1 MVGLPFKGNLLDNYQ
16 KTKFPIQIY
25 FIPVSCYLLLIKNI
39 SFSGSNNNIKF
50 LGNFKNFNTDFS
62 KNTLHN
68 TKQHSEAVQTQR

>member
-39 SFSGSNNNIKF
+39 SFLDKSFYDDISP
-50 LGNFKNFNTDFS
+50 T
-62 KNTLHN
+62 
-68 TKQHSEAVQTQR
+68 R